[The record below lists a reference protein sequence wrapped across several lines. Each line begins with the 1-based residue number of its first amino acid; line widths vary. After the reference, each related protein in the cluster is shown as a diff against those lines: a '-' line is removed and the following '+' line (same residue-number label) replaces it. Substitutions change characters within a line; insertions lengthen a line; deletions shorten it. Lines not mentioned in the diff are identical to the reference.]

1 MVFQA
6 DKGIMT
12 TVRQR
17 EKLPG
22 NRLVSCQRALPG
34 PEIPSLRVIQRVL
47 QMRVALSFDIEQ
59 AQDFVGSERTSLR
72 VILSGRDG
80 LGRKCDNC
88 QHGPQCPSP
97 IVNDGLRYRI

>member
-22 NRLVSCQRALPG
+22 NRLVSCQRALSG
-34 PEIPSLRVIQRVL
+34 PEVPSLRVIQRVL

-59 AQDFVGSERTSLR
+59 TQDFVDRERTSLR

-80 LGRKCDNC
+80 LGCKCDNC
-88 QHGPQCPSP
+88 QHGPQRPSP
-97 IVNDGLRYRI
+97 IQTDGLPCRI